1 MFQPR
6 HHARE
11 VALQILYRYDI
22 GGENLTAGN
31 ADSAPLEA
39 ARITVENLKQH
50 FDHFHVPH
58 EARQFAAELVSGTL
72 SHLKEIDAQ
81 IEAQGTS
88 WKISRMN
95 YVDRCLLRLSTYELL
110 YRSENP
116 ASVVIDEA
124 VELAKHFGNSE
135 TGAFVNGVL
144 DGIRKKASA

>member
-22 GGENLTAGN
+22 AGESPATAAAGENPLS
-31 ADSAPLEA
+31 SAHL
-39 ARITVENLKQH
+39 TVENLKQH

-72 SHLKEIDAQ
+72 AHLKEIDEK

-88 WKISRMN
+88 WKIARMN